1 MRREFPLD
9 TTSQKT
15 LEALYADGRLT
26 ARGFD
31 RVVRLAWTLADLEGP
46 LEPTPELTHEAFQLR
61 SGEPLT
67 PLADERPLR
76 GTRKP

>member
-9 TTSQKT
+9 ATSQKT
-15 LEALYADGRLT
+15 LEALYTDGRLT

-31 RVVRLAWTLADLEGP
+31 RVVRLAWTLTDLEGAP
-46 LEPTPELTHEAFQLR
+46 QPTPELTHQAFQLR
-61 SGEPLT
+61 TGAPLT

-76 GTRKP
+76 GTPKP